1 MSRTKLSCYACYT
14 CSCDATR
21 AVVMLHMQFLRYT
34 CSCYATRAVVLLHV
48 QLWCYTCSC
57 DATRAVVLLH
67 VQLWCYTWYY
77 MWCYTCWGLVGVIFQ
92 KSWYWWSNIL
102 LLEEDWNWFI
112 LNYKKSLTL
121 FHEGRLPGKKSS
133 SSIVLQH
140 FIHERHPNL
149 LCNFI
154 WQPLLISNCMANV
167 SGIKQQF
174 F

>member
-14 CSCDATR
+14 CSCDVTR
-21 AVVMLHMQFLRYT
+21 AVVMLH
-34 CSCYATRAVVLLHV
+34 V
-48 QLWCYTCSC
+48 QLCCYTCSC
-57 DATRAVVLLH
+57 DATRAVVLLHVQLCCYTCSYDATRAVMMLH

-77 MWCYTCWGLVGVIFQ
+77 MWCYTCWGLVGVIFRSPGIDDQ
-92 KSWYWWSNIL
+92 IYFCWKRIETGSFWIIRSPYAM
-102 LLEEDWNWFI
+102 
-112 LNYKKSLTL
+112 K
-121 FHEGRLPGKKSS
+121 EGRRLPGKKSS